1 MIELPKVKVKAKT
14 QSPDILLLYGLPKTG
29 KTTALAQLDDCLI
42 IDLESGTNKVDA
54 LKVNANTPAELKEIV
69 NTISEANEKNGGKPV
84 YRYIAIDTATKL
96 EEFAEEVAVG
106 LYMKTPMGSKFTG
119 GPLELKALE
128 YGAGYGYIR
137 QAYKMLMNSIRNLCD
152 RLILIGHTKDKYVTK
167 DDKEV
172 TATEVDLSGK
182 LSGIVTQKVCA
193 IGYIYRKKNELHVSF
208 KTDGEIIS
216 GNRSPHLSGK
226 DIVLAESDSITYDVK
241 AYWDKIFV
249 D

>member
-1 MIELPKVKVKAKT
+1 MIELPKTKVKASSM
-14 QSPDILLLYGLPKTG
+14 SPDILLLYSLPKSG
-29 KTTALAQLDDCLI
+29 KTTVVAQLDNCLI
-42 IDLESGTNKVDA
+42 IDLEKGTNKVDA
-54 LKVNANTPAELKEIV
+54 LKVNANSLEELRAVVDSI
-69 NTISEANEKNGGKPV
+69 EAANKANGGKPV

-96 EEFAEEVAVG
+96 EEFAEDLGVI
-106 LYMKTPMGSKFTG
+106 LYKKTPMGAKFLG

-137 QAYKMLMNSIRNLCD
+137 QAYKMLMNSVYELCE

-193 IGYIYRKKNELHVSF
+193 IGYAYRKKNELHVSF
-208 KTDGEIIS
+208 KGDGTTVS

-226 DIVLAESDSITYDVK
+226 DIILAESDPNTFEVK
-241 AYWDKIFV
+241 TYWDKIFV

>member
-1 MIELPKVKVKAKT
+1 MIQLPKEKVKAKS
-14 QSPDILLLYGLPKTG
+14 QSPDILLLYSLPKSG
-29 KTTALAQLDDCLI
+29 KTTAVAQLDDCLI
-42 IDLESGTNKVDA
+42 IDLENGTNKVDA
-54 LKVNANTPAELKEIV
+54 LKVNANNPAELREVVEAIKK
-69 NTISEANEKNGGKPV
+69 ANEANGGKPV

-106 LYMKTPMGSKFTG
+106 LYKKTPMGAKFIG

-137 QAYKMLMNSIRNLCD
+137 TAYKMLMNSIYDLCE
-152 RLILIGHTKDKYVTK
+152 RLILIGHTKDKYVNK

-193 IGYIYRKKNELHVSF
+193 IGYAYRKKNALHVSF
-208 KTDGEIIS
+208 KTDGEIVS

-226 DIVLAESDSITYDVK
+226 DIVLAESNPETFEVTT
-241 AYWDKIFV
+241 YWDKIFV